1 MLTELCAEL
10 NNYFLTHHDADIYLG
25 EYTIEGGTITLTDDI
40 VIDGQYFR
48 IVGSRLND
56 GVYQYP
62 ATGLADEKFD
72 GAIWA
77 MSVPPT
83 FIALAEEIAGWVD
96 ANATALAGP
105 YASESFGG
113 YSYTKASTKNGGGGA
128 YGWQDQFATRLNPY
142 RRLPGI

>member
-10 NNYFLTHHDADIYLG
+10 NNYFLTHKDADVHCGVYSIVD
-25 EYTIEGGTITLTDDI
+25 GTLNLTEQGI
-40 VIDGQYFR
+40 IPGQYFR

-62 ATGLADEKFD
+62 VTDLSDETFD

-77 MSVPPT
+77 MSVPPS
-83 FIALAEEIAGWVD
+83 FIALAEEIAGWVE
-96 ANATALAGP
+96 ANGAALAGP
-105 YASESFGG
+105 YTSESFAG
-113 YSYTKASTKNGGGGA
+113 YSYSKASTRSGAGA